1 MNSAKK
7 IMKQQEDA
15 ANSKKKKASAA
26 KGTATLSDGGMDY
39 TKRIVISAICIVLVL
54 VLCIGVG
61 VQQLKP
67 EYVVKINDTK
77 ISLNDMMYPIYERE
91 SRYLPYNEMYQMYM
105 GTTVWDA
112 SYMGDDRK
120 VDASSTNAVGLKQ
133 EILDTEIEYE
143 VLYQEAKKAGY
154 TLSDEDKTAVKEE
167 VSEAL
172 KGLTFL
178 QRSRLDISKGKL
190 TKRFEKRKLADNY
203 KKDRQAETDAT
214 VDEKDAVK
222 DISKKD
228 YREYKVQYYS
238 ASTVSTDE
246 DGKETKLGD
255 KEKKDLQKKMEELL
269 EKDAKDF
276 TKLVD
281 EKEKDITFAEDSFTE
296 KDGWNIVQ
304 DKKILNEIKGMKNDA
319 ISKIYEDKESNR
331 ILFVKMVDN
340 NSSEAYDTACE
351 NALTEAKNTAYDTWY
366 DGIRKGYSIEA
377 YSDVWADVKIGEM
390 TTDIVTLEDLQKMN
404 EDSSDASSAQ

>member
-15 ANSKKKKASAA
+15 ATSKGSKASAA
-26 KGTATLSDGGMDY
+26 KGTTRVSDGGMDY

-67 EYVVKINDTK
+67 EYVVKINNTK

-91 SRYLPYNEMYQMYM
+91 SRYLPYNEMYQLYM

-120 VDASSTNAVGLKQ
+120 VDPSSTNAVGLKQ

-154 TLSDEDKTAVKEE
+154 KLSEEDKSAVKDE

-190 TKRFEKRKLADNY
+190 TKRFEKRKLANNY
-203 KKDRQAETDAT
+203 KNDRIAETDAT

-246 DGKETKLGD
+246 DGKQTKLSD
-255 KEKKDLQKKMEELL
+255 KEKKELLKKMEELSK
-269 EKDAKDF
+269 KDAKDF
-276 TKLVD
+276 SKLVD
-281 EKEKDITFAEDSFTE
+281 EDEEDISFAEDSFTE
-296 KDGWNIVQ
+296 KDGWTVVQ
-304 DKKILNEIKGMKNDA
+304 DKKILKEIKGMKNDD
-319 ISKIYEDKESNR
+319 ISGVYEDKTSNR
-331 ILFVKMVDN
+331 LIFVKMVDN
-340 NSSEAYDTACE
+340 NSSDAYDTACE
-351 NALTEAKNTAYDTWY
+351 NAVTEAKNTAYDTWY
-366 DGIRKGYSIEA
+366 DGIREGYSIEA
-377 YSDVWADVKIGEM
+377 YSDSWGDVKIGQM

-404 EDSSDASSAQ
+404 SDSSDASSAQ